1 MQEARDTTS
10 QLPNTLRGPRTASKA
25 PNGQTLK
32 GATGFCG
39 GNPVAIAA
47 SVAHSKEEKSN
58 QNEFFPLG
66 SHKVQPITKSKIEAG
81 FMALFRGG
89 SHISL
94 EKIRLSRHVF
104 FRQLGGFK
112 QASIRLPLLLS
123 ISHCCKHISNND
135 L

>member
-25 PNGQTLK
+25 PNRQTLK

-39 GNPVAIAA
+39 VNLVPTAA

-58 QNEFFPLG
+58 QNDFFPLG
-66 SHKVQPITKSKIEAG
+66 SHKVRPITKSKIDGG
-81 FMALFRGG
+81 FTALFRGG

-104 FRQLGGFK
+104 FANSGGIQAGVNQIASPPLYFSLLQTYFK
-112 QASIRLPLLLS
+112 
-123 ISHCCKHISNND
+123 
-135 L
+135 